1 MSETDTTA
9 TPAEE
14 PAPAEPTAVA
24 SAATPR
30 RPRIRPLRLILGMV
44 VSLAVLL
51 VLLLGL
57 VLTTQTGLRVAVGLI
72 EDLAPG
78 VLSVERIQG
87 RITGRL
93 TLDRLAVRV
102 ANFEMRAGTLSL
114 HWSPVAALRGDLPIE
129 VLRIQDLDLV
139 LPPSPEEPKPLV
151 LPDLAL
157 PLRIDL
163 HEAQVERLRLF
174 KHGEAKP
181 FFVIED
187 VTLSARLQ
195 GSALDVARLE
205 VVLPTPRLAA
215 RAVGRAELSGDYP
228 LDLDLDWEMTQRPAI
243 ALQGTAQITGD
254 LASLHARQRLSGSAQ
269 ADLAVRVDDPLGKL
283 AWDGRL
289 EILGVDLPD
298 FGSELPEV
306 TVTGILETQGD
317 LDKAQ
322 VTGNLDAG
330 APQRPDLGQLAAVLD
345 VAWAEQVLEIR
356 SLELTEQ
363 ISAALLSAT
372 GRLDLS
378 ATPAR
383 VELAGRWDRLRW
395 PLSGDPIAE
404 SPRGTLDVS
413 GTLDALDY
421 ALSLAALGPDM
432 PELTLDLDGT
442 GSQTGTRID
451 ALKIVLLGGELLGDG
466 EVTWSPDPS
475 WTLSLNGKDLNPV
488 ALVEG
493 LEDRLS
499 FQMSSKGGLDG
510 FEYDLAARSVG
521 PGLPPSQLRLG
532 GRGDRR
538 ETRIESLVLETLN
551 GRIEGLATV
560 AWDPLIS
567 WDASLEAAGLDPGTF
582 AVDWIGNIGGRL
594 TSRGTFEPPGPSTGP
609 SLGLNPGLNMV
620 AAIERFEG
628 ILRGY
633 PVVASGTVAVVG
645 DTIRIDG
652 LNAAS
657 GPSSVQL
664 AGRIDEALDVTF
676 DLESSDLAS
685 LMPEARGSLTARGKI
700 SGARVAPRL
709 LLDLSARDAEWAGQ
723 GIAGLSGRLDLGLS
737 PDDPFEIRL
746 DGTRL
751 VVGDLIWDSLSV
763 RGAGRIP
770 DHRLALTL
778 TGAPISVTFEGSGG
792 LARDGAYS
800 GRIARLDLDTAAF
813 GAWALRQP
821 SPVSLAGPKIAFG
834 PFCVRGPS
842 GAGGCAELNR
852 STADRAVASLD
863 FALADLALLSPLL
876 PGNLDLTGNARVSGR
891 FDLAGAVLSGNASA
905 EIPQGAIQVLMGGGR
920 KETVDFSGTRLGL
933 DAGARALSARLG
945 VPLEGLGR
953 LDGTLD
959 LAGWRPAA
967 PARPGQ
973 PLAGTLRGEIR
984 GLDRVANLVPDITG
998 MTGGIHLD
1006 LGLGGTLAAP
1016 AVRGEAL
1023 IRDVGFTV
1031 PLVGLKVENL
1041 DLTAS
1046 TPAIDRM
1053 ELQGSASVGGG
1064 RLELTGDARFGGG
1077 GFAAQARVSGT
1088 NLKVADTREYFA
1100 LISPGIDVEANS
1112 KGARLGGEITIPEAR
1127 IRPRSIP
1134 PGVQTPSRDV
1144 VLIGQEQATQFP
1156 LTIDLRLKLGDKV
1169 TIDAFGV
1176 RGRLAGELALLQSP
1190 GREMLGDGQLQII
1203 DGQYRLTTKF
1213 GLAAEI
1219 GAPLNIVQ
1227 GRMIFARSPIDNPGL
1242 LIQAERDGGATVA
1255 GIRVLGTLLDPKLA
1269 FFSETDPGMTQADVM
1284 KFLLTGVAP
1293 SANGGAVNPGLAVGT
1308 YIAPKVFLEYESGL
1322 GDEAN
1327 SVRLRYDLTDRIE
1340 VQTETGGNQGGDIFF
1355 TFER

>member
-1 MSETDTTA
+1 MSETDATA
-9 TPAEE
+9 RSPEE
-14 PAPAEPTAVA
+14 PAPAEPTAVT

-44 VSLAVLL
+44 VSLALLL

-72 EDLAPG
+72 EALAPG
-78 VLSVERIQG
+78 VLSVERIEG

-102 ANFEMRAGTLSL
+102 ANFEMRAGSVSL

-129 VLRIQDLDLV
+129 VLRIHDLDLV

-157 PLRIDL
+157 PLRIEL

-174 KHGEAKP
+174 KYGEAEP

-187 VTLSARLQ
+187 VTLSASLR

-215 RAVGRAELSGDYP
+215 RAVGRVELSGDYP
-228 LDLDLDWEMTQRPAI
+228 LDLDLDWEMTQPPAI

-254 LASLHARQRLSGSAQ
+254 LASLQVRNRLTGSAQ
-269 ADLAVRVDDPLGKL
+269 AHLAVRVDDPLGKP

-289 EILGVDLPD
+289 EILGLDLPD
-298 FGSELPEV
+298 FGSDLPEV
-306 TVTGILETQGD
+306 TVAGTLETQGD
-317 LDKAQ
+317 LDQAQ
-322 VTGNLDAG
+322 VTGSVDAA
-330 APQRPDLGQLAAVLD
+330 APQRPDLGHLAAVLD

-363 ISAALLSAT
+363 VSAALLSAT
-372 GRLDLS
+372 GRLDLNT
-378 ATPAR
+378 TPAR

-413 GTLDALDY
+413 GTLDAFDY
-421 ALSLAALGPDM
+421 ALSLAALGPNM
-432 PELTLDLDGT
+432 PELTLDLNGT
-442 GSQTGTRID
+442 GSQTGTRVGT
-451 ALKIVLLGGELLGDG
+451 LKLALLGGELLGEG
-466 EVTWSPDPS
+466 EVTWSPEPS

-493 LEDRLS
+493 LEDRVS

-532 GRGDRR
+532 GKGDRR
-538 ETRIESLVLETLN
+538 ETRIERLVLETLN

-567 WDASLEAAGLDPGTF
+567 WDASLDAAGLDPGTF
-582 AVDWIGNIGGRL
+582 ALDWSGNLGGRL
-594 TSRGTFEPPGPSTGP
+594 SSRGGFEPTGP
-609 SLGLNPGLNMV
+609 SPGLNPRLNMV

-633 PVVASGTVAVVG
+633 PVVASGTVTVVG
-645 DTIRIDG
+645 ETIRIEG

-657 GPSSVQL
+657 GPSSLQL
-664 AGRIDEALDVTF
+664 AGRIDKALDVTF

-685 LMPEARGSLTARGKI
+685 LMPEARGSLTARGKV
-700 SGARVAPRL
+700 SGPREAPRV

-723 GIAGLSGRLDLGLS
+723 GIAGLSGTLDLGLS
-737 PDDPFEIRL
+737 HEDPFEIRL

-778 TGAPISVTFEGSGG
+778 RGAPISVTFEGSGG

-863 FALADLALLSPLL
+863 FALPDLALLSPLL
-876 PGNLDLTGNARVSGR
+876 PGNLDLTGNARVRGR
-891 FDLAGAVLSGNASA
+891 FELAGAVLSGNASA

-920 KETVDFSGTRLGL
+920 KETVDFSGTRLGF

-953 LDGTLD
+953 VDGTLD
-959 LAGWRPAA
+959 LTGWRLDA

-984 GLDRVANLVPDITG
+984 GLDRVANLIPDITG
-998 MTGGIHLD
+998 MTGGIDLD
-1006 LGLGGTLAAP
+1006 LGLGGTLASP
-1016 AVRGEAL
+1016 AVRGEAR
-1023 IRDVGFTV
+1023 IRGVGFTV

-1077 GFAAQARVSGT
+1077 GFAAQARAFGT

-1100 LISPGIDVEANS
+1100 LVSPDIDFEANS
-1112 KGARLGGEITIPEAR
+1112 KGARLSGEIKIPEAR
-1127 IRPRSIP
+1127 VRPRSIP

-1144 VLIGQEQATQFP
+1144 VLMDQEHATPFP

-1176 RGRLAGELALLQSP
+1176 RGRLAGELALAAVARSRDARRGSAANHRRPVSADDQTRS
-1190 GREMLGDGQLQII
+1190 GRRDRCTP
-1203 DGQYRLTTKF
+1203 QYRP
-1213 GLAAEI
+1213 
-1219 GAPLNIVQ
+1219 GAHDFCAKSH
-1227 GRMIFARSPIDNPGL
+1227 R
-1242 LIQAERDGGATVA
+1242 
-1255 GIRVLGTLLDPKLA
+1255 
-1269 FFSETDPGMTQADVM
+1269 
-1284 KFLLTGVAP
+1284 
-1293 SANGGAVNPGLAVGT
+1293 
-1308 YIAPKVFLEYESGL
+1308 
-1322 GDEAN
+1322 
-1327 SVRLRYDLTDRIE
+1327 
-1340 VQTETGGNQGGDIFF
+1340 
-1355 TFER
+1355 

>member
-1 MSETDTTA
+1 M
-9 TPAEE
+9 
-14 PAPAEPTAVA
+14 
-24 SAATPR
+24 
-30 RPRIRPLRLILGMV
+30 
-44 VSLAVLL
+44 
-51 VLLLGL
+51 
-57 VLTTQTGLRVAVGLI
+57 LTTQTGLRVAVGLI
-72 EDLAPG
+72 EEFAPG
-78 VLSVERIQG
+78 VLSVERVEG

-93 TLDRLAVRV
+93 TLDRVAVRV
-102 ANFEMRAGTLSL
+102 ADFEMRAGSLSL
-114 HWSPVAALRGDLPIE
+114 HWSPIAALRGDLPIE
-129 VLRIQDLDLV
+129 VLRIHDLDLV
-139 LPPSPEEPKPLV
+139 LPPSPAEPKPLV

-157 PLRIDL
+157 PLRIAL

-174 KHGEAKP
+174 KHGEAEP

-187 VTLSARLQ
+187 VTLSANLR
-195 GSALDVARLE
+195 GSALELERLE
-205 VVLPTPRLAA
+205 LVLPTPRLAA

-228 LDLDLDWEMTQRPAI
+228 LDLDLNWEMTQPPAI

-254 LASLHARQRLSGSAQ
+254 LASLEVRHRLNGSAQ
-269 ADLAVRVDDPLGKL
+269 ADLAVRIDDPLGAP

-298 FGSELPEV
+298 FGSDLPEV
-306 TVTGILETQGD
+306 SITGNLETRGD
-317 LDKAQ
+317 LDQAQ
-322 VTGNLDAG
+322 VTGSLDAR
-330 APQRPDLGQLAAVLD
+330 AQQRPDLGQLAAVLD
-345 VAWAEQVLEIR
+345 VVWAEKVLEIR

-363 ISAALLSAT
+363 VSAALLSAT
-372 GRLDLS
+372 GRLDLG
-378 ATPAR
+378 AQPAR

-404 SPRGTLDVS
+404 SPRGTLALS
-413 GTLDALDY
+413 GTLDAYDY
-421 ALSLAALGPDM
+421 AFSLAALGPDM
-432 PELTLDLDGT
+432 PPLNLDLDGT
-442 GSQTGTRID
+442 GSQTGTRIG
-451 ALKIVLLGGELLGDG
+451 ALKLALLGGELLGEG
-466 EVTWSPDPS
+466 EVVWSPEPS

-499 FQMSSKGGLDG
+499 FQMSSKGDLDG
-510 FEYDLAARSVG
+510 FDYDLAARSVG

-532 GRGDRR
+532 GKGDRR

-560 AWDPLIS
+560 AWDPAVS
-567 WDASLEAAGLDPGTF
+567 WDARLDAAGLDPGTF
-582 AVDWIGNIGGRL
+582 AVDWIGNLGGRL
-594 TSRGTFEPPGPSTGP
+594 TSRGTLEPTGP
-609 SLGLNPGLNMV
+609 SPGLKPRLNMV

-633 PVVASGTVAVVG
+633 PVVASGTVTVVG
-645 DTIRIDG
+645 ETIRIEG
-652 LNAAS
+652 LTAAS
-657 GPSSVQL
+657 GPSSLQL
-664 AGRIDEALDVTF
+664 AGQVDKALDVTF
-676 DLESSDLAS
+676 DFASSDLAS
-685 LMPEARGSLTARGKI
+685 LMPEARGSLTARGKV
-700 SGARVAPRL
+700 SGPREAPRV

-723 GIAGLSGRLDLGLS
+723 GIAGLTGTLDLGLS
-737 PDDPFEIRL
+737 HDDPFEIRL

-770 DHRLALTL
+770 DHRLELVL
-778 TGAPISVTFEGSGG
+778 KGEPISVTFEGSGG

-813 GAWALRQP
+813 GDWALRQP
-821 SPVSLAGPKIAFG
+821 SPVSLAGPKIAIG
-834 PFCVRGPS
+834 PFCVRGPNGS
-842 GAGGCAELNR
+842 GGCAELNR
-852 STADRAVASLD
+852 STAERAVASLD
-863 FALADLALLSPLL
+863 FALADLALLAPVL
-876 PGNLDLTGNARVSGR
+876 PSNLDLTGNARIRGR

-905 EIPQGAIQVLMGGGR
+905 EIPQGSIQVLMGGGR

-959 LAGWRPAA
+959 LAGWRLDA

-998 MTGGIHLD
+998 MTGGIDLD

-1016 AVRGEAL
+1016 AVRGEAR

-1053 ELQGSASVGGG
+1053 ELQGSANVGGG

-1100 LISPGIDVEANS
+1100 LISPGIDLEANS
-1112 KGARLGGEITIPEAR
+1112 KGARVSGEIKIPEAR

-1144 VLIGQEQATQFP
+1144 VLIDQEHAKPFP
-1156 LTIDLRLKLGDKV
+1156 LTIDLRLRLGDKV

-1190 GREMLGDGQLQII
+1190 GREMLGEGQLQII
-1203 DGQYRLTTKF
+1203 DGQYRLTTRL

-1269 FFSETDPGMTQADVM
+1269 FFSETDPGMTQSDVM

-1327 SVRLRYDLTDRIE
+1327 SVKLRYDLTDRIE